1 MTIIVENKHTLIFD
15 DFKFKC
21 CVGKMDFQ
29 MINMR
34 EIKEH
39 QLVNMLQD
47 SQYRKDRKKPK
58 TKLKVFEIKNMVGVM
73 K

>member
-21 CVGKMDFQ
+21 CVGKNGFSNDKHE
-29 MINMR
+29 

-39 QLVNMLQD
+39 QLVNML
-47 SQYRKDRKKPK
+47 
-58 TKLKVFEIKNMVGVM
+58 
-73 K
+73 